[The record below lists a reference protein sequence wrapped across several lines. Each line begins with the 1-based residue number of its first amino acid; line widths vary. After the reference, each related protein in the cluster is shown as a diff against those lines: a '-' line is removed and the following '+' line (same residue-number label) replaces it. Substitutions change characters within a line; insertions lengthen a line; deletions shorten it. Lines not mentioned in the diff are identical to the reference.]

1 MQCLWFCEGTI
12 PFSGLHIH
20 KQHWILHFRG
30 KQPNPGR
37 IYHISWACRSCLNL
51 MEMLEGESWEYHKHA
66 IPSMCNCSGAQLQGL
81 SAHFEELCGQQ
92 QMSIPICFPH
102 IPSEV
107 LPSHLLVQL
116 LGFRHLLSD
125 SVPLILPQ
133 TRTGHDCGSWLPS
146 QRKVKLFQSQM
157 IVQQWSPI

>member
-1 MQCLWFCEGTI
+1 MQCLWFSEGTV
-12 PFSGLHIH
+12 PLSGLHIY
-20 KQHWILHFRG
+20 KWILHFRG

-37 IYHISWACRSCLNL
+37 IYHISWARTSCLKL
-51 MEMLEGESWEYHKHA
+51 MEMLEGESWACHKHA
-66 IPSMCNCSGAQLQGL
+66 IPSMCDCSGAQLQGL
-81 SAHFEELCGQQ
+81 PAHFEELCGQQ

-102 IPSEV
+102 MPSKV
-107 LPSHLLVQL
+107 LPRLLVQL
-116 LGFRHLLSD
+116 LGVRQLFSE

-146 QRKVKLFQSQM
+146 QRKEKLFQSQM